1 MKGVESVVNDDITS
15 KEAFNIIQ
23 GLKKLGA
30 NDSQIVTFI
39 EFIETSDPKLLDK
52 IPNISTNNDK
62 ELVSVT

>member
-1 MKGVESVVNDDITS
+1 MKGVESVVNDDMTS
-15 KEAFNIIQ
+15 KETFNIIQ

-52 IPNISTNNDK
+52 IPNISTNNSKD
-62 ELVSVT
+62 LVSVT

>member
-1 MKGVESVVNDDITS
+1 MNNDMSS

-52 IPNISTNNDK
+52 IPNISGADSNAK
-62 ELVSVT
+62 ELVGAV

>member
-1 MKGVESVVNDDITS
+1 MVNEDMTN

-39 EFIETSDPKLLDK
+39 EYIETSDPKLLDK
-52 IPNISTNNDK
+52 IPNISQTDGSNAK
-62 ELVSVT
+62 ELVSAI